1 MVERVTS
8 NDEVAGSIPSEG
20 IQASW
25 NNLLHFF
32 LVVMVFMELLEL
44 FCNVVRLLA
53 GSLAWSFSELRFDK
67 DE

>member
-1 MVERVTS
+1 
-8 NDEVAGSIPSEG
+8 
-20 IQASW
+20 
-25 NNLLHFF
+25 LHFF